1 MLGGTVRAPSWYYGA
16 MPQNGRGLATLQDAE
31 AARRANEDLFER
43 MGAHAIEIAVSGS
56 DHELIV
62 HFADAPL
69 PRMPR
74 TVRAPGGADVRV
86 SAKRSPA

>member
-1 MLGGTVRAPSWYYGA
+1 
-16 MPQNGRGLATLQDAE
+16 MPQNGPIRATLAEAE
-31 AARRANEDLFER
+31 AARKANEDLFER
-43 MGAHAIEIAVSGS
+43 MGAHAIEIVGSGM